1 MIRILLISLLLL
13 TSCVTQ
19 RKCLKK
25 FPPVISIDT
34 VVQDTTIYRDTT
46 FYAYLPG
53 DTVYRDTV
61 IEVPVELYVRPVTA
75 ETELARARAWIQS
88 QRLQLELIQKDSLLQ
103 FKIDSAV
110 SANSRV
116 EYITRTETTQL
127 PPKRFYKWWFWGSL
141 GFLVLL
147 VLAIV
152 RKLI

>member
-1 MIRILLISLLLL
+1 
-13 TSCVTQ
+13 
-19 RKCLKK
+19 LKK
-25 FPPVISIDT
+25 FPPIISIDT

-61 IEVPVELYVRPVTA
+61 IEVPVELYVPPVKA
-75 ETELARARAWIQS
+75 ETELARARAWIQN
-88 QRLQLELIQKDSLLQ
+88 QKLQLLLIQKDSTLK

-127 PPKRFYKWWFWGSL
+127 PPKPFYKR
-141 GFLVLL
+141 GFFILAGVLFL
-147 VLAIV
+147 LALIGVIKIV
-152 RKLI
+152 K